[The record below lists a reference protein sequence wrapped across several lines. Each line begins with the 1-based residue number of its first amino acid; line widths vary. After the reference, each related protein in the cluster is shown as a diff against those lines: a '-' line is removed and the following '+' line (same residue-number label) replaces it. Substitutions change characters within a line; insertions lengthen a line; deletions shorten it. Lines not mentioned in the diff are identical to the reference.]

1 MARLVELFFGTR
13 PVDVLLAKGQ
23 ADIIRRLVTLDRKLE
38 DLMATAK
45 EMQAAL
51 VEANTTTNEI
61 ADDVTA
67 LLAKVAAGGMSP
79 AESDAV
85 QAQIVA
91 LGARLKDVAAAYTP
105 ETPAPAPTP

>member
-38 DLMATAK
+38 DLMATSK
-45 EMQAAL
+45 EMLASL

-61 ADDVTA
+61 SDDVTA
-67 LLAKVAAGGMSP
+67 LLGKLAAGGMSP

-105 ETPAPAPTP
+105 DTVPPTP